1 MQEVG
6 DFRYIEW
13 GHWIANY
20 IGIPIVFNQSS
31 GIILS
36 EIFFSILKICVPPPP
51 RRLNP
56 SLIYGFQLF
65 SQGYNMD
72 NDIISWSFHSPVG
85 GKGMGCIII
94 LASWELHFTREN
106 INIWCNILV
115 VIYLLFSRYMLYD
128 PDTGKVLTRTP
139 MSWFKII
146 TFYCIYYTLLAG
158 FWLACLHVFF
168 LTIPE
173 DTPR

>member
-1 MQEVG
+1 MI
-6 DFRYIEW
+6 FRKLF
-13 GHWIANY
+13 
-20 IGIPIVFNQSS
+20 FNIQHHHLYSFNV
-31 GIILS
+31 II
-36 EIFFSILKICVPPPP
+36 
-51 RRLNP
+51 NP

-115 VIYLLFSRYMLYD
+115 VIYLILQVHVVWPRYRQGAD
-128 PDTGKVLTRTP
+128 QDAHVLVQDHHLLLHLLHP
-139 MSWFKII
+139 VGW
-146 TFYCIYYTLLAG
+146 LLAG
-158 FWLACLHVFF
+158 LPTCVLPYHTRRHA
-168 LTIPE
+168 
-173 DTPR
+173 

>member
-1 MQEVG
+1 MQQ
-6 DFRYIEW
+6 FRSIKWEFIKSW
-13 GHWIANY
+13 FLENFF
-20 IGIPIVFNQSS
+20 FNIQHLYSFNV
-31 GIILS
+31 II
-36 EIFFSILKICVPPPP
+36 
-51 RRLNP
+51 NP

-94 LASWELHFTREN
+94 LASWEFHFFREN